1 MIARLLVALIKAYQY
16 LLSPFLGRHCRFY
29 PTCSQYGV
37 ESLLRHGAIKGSY
50 LTLTRICKCQP
61 FHPGGCD
68 PVPEPKHKPS
78 EPKVTG

>member
-1 MIARLLVALIKAYQY
+1 MIAKLLVALIKTYQY

-29 PTCSQYGV
+29 PTCSQYAV

-50 LTLTRICKCQP
+50 LTLARIGKCQP

-68 PVPEPKHKPS
+68 PVPEVKHKPS
-78 EPKVTG
+78 EPNVTG